1 MNVVNYSVLARKWRP
16 KSFQEMVG
24 QEHILTIIANSIQQ
38 NRLHHAY
45 LFCGTRGVGKT
56 TLARIFTKCLN
67 CETGPTATPCNQ
79 CNACQQIDKGIYP
92 DLIEIDAA
100 SRTKVEDTRELLD
113 NVQYAPTMG
122 KYKVY
127 LIDEV
132 HMLSGHSFNAL
143 LKTLEEPPE
152 HVKFLLATTDPQKLP
167 ITVLSRCLKLSLKM
181 LSVSQISAHLATV
194 LTAENIAFEPTALL
208 EIAQAAQ
215 GSMRDGLSLLDQA
228 IAFCD
233 DNITLDKVSHL
244 LGTETKHLNIALLE
258 ALIDKND
265 VNVFSLIKAMEEKGC
280 DFLRATDD
288 LLNLL
293 HHIALYQKNP
303 RLISKDDP
311 RLVEAIPTLSKKLS
325 AEDVQ
330 LLYQIGLSGKR
341 DLPFAPTLKTGF
353 EMLILRAMDFYPL
366 NFVEGA
372 ALTRPH
378 PPASTLS
385 QREKGSVANALAT
398 QNTRTQI
405 HNINNDRHPEN
416 SEGSLITKK
425 EISPEAWPTIV
436 SQLNVKGITLTLANQ
451 SSIGKMINNSL
462 ELTLSERHRSLCNEK
477 QQQLLS
483 DAIMQ
488 YVGDSITVSFN
499 FDNRDTLA
507 TTPPPQIQRQEEDAV
522 EKEVAAV
529 GDDANLQQLLKMFDA
544 DIHQASVKK

>member
-215 GSMRDGLSLLDQA
+215 
-228 IAFCD
+228 
-233 DNITLDKVSHL
+233 
-244 LGTETKHLNIALLE
+244 
-258 ALIDKND
+258 
-265 VNVFSLIKAMEEKGC
+265 
-280 DFLRATDD
+280 
-288 LLNLL
+288 
-293 HHIALYQKNP
+293 
-303 RLISKDDP
+303 
-311 RLVEAIPTLSKKLS
+311 
-325 AEDVQ
+325 
-330 LLYQIGLSGKR
+330 
-341 DLPFAPTLKTGF
+341 
-353 EMLILRAMDFYPL
+353 
-366 NFVEGA
+366 
-372 ALTRPH
+372 
-378 PPASTLS
+378 
-385 QREKGSVANALAT
+385 ANA
-398 QNTRTQI
+398 
-405 HNINNDRHPEN
+405 
-416 SEGSLITKK
+416 
-425 EISPEAWPTIV
+425 
-436 SQLNVKGITLTLANQ
+436 
-451 SSIGKMINNSL
+451 
-462 ELTLSERHRSLCNEK
+462 C
-477 QQQLLS
+477 
-483 DAIMQ
+483 
-488 YVGDSITVSFN
+488 
-499 FDNRDTLA
+499 
-507 TTPPPQIQRQEEDAV
+507 
-522 EKEVAAV
+522 
-529 GDDANLQQLLKMFDA
+529 
-544 DIHQASVKK
+544 

>member
-1 MNVVNYSVLARKWRP
+1 MDYSVNYSVLARKWRP
-16 KSFQEMVG
+16 KSLQEMVG
-24 QEHILTIIANSIQQ
+24 QEHILTIIAHSIQQ

-79 CNACQQIDKGIYP
+79 CNTCLQIDKGNYP

-113 NVQYAPTMG
+113 NVQYAPSSG

-181 LSVSQISAHLATV
+181 LTASQISHHLAYV
-194 LTAENIAFEPTALL
+194 LTQEKIAFEPAALL

-233 DNITLDKVSHL
+233 DGITLEKVTTL
-244 LGTETKHLNIALLE
+244 LGTETKYLNLELLE
-258 ALIDKND
+258 YVIDKQED
-265 VNVFSLIKAMEEKGC
+265 KVFPLIHIMEEKGA

-288 LLNLL
+288 LLDLL
-293 HHIALYQKNP
+293 HHIALYQKNSNLLSP
-303 RLISKDDP
+303 DDP
-311 RLVEAIPTLSKKLS
+311 RLIAAIPTLSKKLT
-325 AEDVQ
+325 ANDVQ
-330 LLYQIGLSGKR
+330 LLYQISLSGKR
-341 DLPFAPTLKTGF
+341 DLSFAPTLKIGF

-366 NFVEGA
+366 NFAESDA
-372 ALTRPH
+372 E
-378 PPASTLS
+378 ASPRRAGVPRGETS
-385 QREKGSVANALAT
+385 ASPQAIKKITPESWSTV
-398 QNTRTQI
+398 
-405 HNINNDRHPEN
+405 INH
-416 SEGSLITKK
+416 
-425 EISPEAWPTIV
+425 
-436 SQLNVKGITLTLANQ
+436 LNLKGITLTIANQ
-451 SSIGKMINNSL
+451 ATVNGKMINNRL
-462 ELTLSERHRSLCNEK
+462 DLALPERHRALCNEK

-483 DAIMQ
+483 ESLTQ
-488 YVGDSITVSFN
+488 YSGETVVVHFH
-499 FDNRDTLA
+499 FTDQTA
-507 TTPPPQIQRQEEDAV
+507 PEMEIQPESTVKQEVDV
-522 EKEVAAV
+522 DL
-529 GDDANLQQLLKMFDA
+529 GQDPNLKQLLEMFDA
-544 DIHQASVKK
+544 DIHETTMKKGK

>member
-1 MNVVNYSVLARKWRP
+1 MNAVNYSVLARKWRP
-16 KSFQEMVG
+16 KSLQEMVG

-79 CNACQQIDKGIYP
+79 CNTCLHIDKGIYP

-113 NVQYAPTMG
+113 NVQYAPTSG

-181 LSVSQISAHLATV
+181 LTIAQIKAHLAYV
-194 LTAENIAFEPTALL
+194 LTQENIAFEPAALL

-228 IAFCD
+228 IVFCD
-233 DNITLDKVSHL
+233 DQITLEKVSGL
-244 LGTETKHLNIALLE
+244 LGTETKHLNITLLE
-258 ALIDKND
+258 LLIDKKSDD
-265 VNVFSLIKAMEEKGC
+265 VFPLIQTMEEKGC
-280 DFLRATDD
+280 DFLRTTDD
-288 LLNLL
+288 LLDVL

-303 RLISKDDP
+303 RLISTDDP
-311 RLVEAIPTLSKKLS
+311 RLFEAIPILSKKLTP
-325 AEDVQ
+325 EDVQ
-330 LLYQIGLSGKR
+330 LLYQIALSGKR
-341 DLPFAPTLKTGF
+341 DLPYAPTLKVGF

-366 NFVEGA
+366 GMAEPKKNTAGGSPIAINKE
-372 ALTRPH
+372 ALSTNIEQAKPIST
-378 PPASTLS
+378 PPP
-385 QREKGSVANALAT
+385 R
-398 QNTRTQI
+398 QN
-405 HNINNDRHPEN
+405 HLPKNIS
-416 SEGSLITKK
+416 SET
-425 EISPEAWPTIV
+425 WPDIIP
-436 SQLNVKGITLTLANQ
+436 QLNLKGITLTLANQ
-451 SSIGKMINNSL
+451 SSIGKMANNRL
-462 ELTLSERHRSLCNEK
+462 DLYLSERHRSLCSEK
-477 QQQLLS
+477 QQQILS
-483 DAIMQ
+483 EAITQYLDAPVLI
-488 YVGDSITVSFN
+488 DFN
-499 FDNRDTLA
+499 FGNQETVVSTL
-507 TTPPPQIQRQEEDAV
+507 PMMKPQPETEKEHVTLDAV
-522 EKEVAAV
+522 RQ
-529 GDDANLQQLLKMFDA
+529 DPNLTQLLEMFDA
-544 DIHQASVKK
+544 DIHKTIINKK

>member
-1 MNVVNYSVLARKWRP
+1 MNALNYSVLARKWRP
-16 KSFQEMVG
+16 KSLQEMVG
-24 QEHILTIIANSIQQ
+24 QEHILSIIANSIQQ

-79 CNACQQIDKGIYP
+79 CNTCLQIDKGNYP

-113 NVQYAPTMG
+113 NVQYAPTSG

-181 LSVSQISAHLATV
+181 LTVSQISTHLAHV
-194 LTAENIAFEPTALL
+194 LTQENITFEPAALL

-233 DNITLDKVSHL
+233 DAVTLEKVSSL
-244 LGTETKHLNIALLE
+244 LGTETKYLNISLLE
-258 ALIDKND
+258 CVIDKEYNQAFALIQT
-265 VNVFSLIKAMEEKGC
+265 MEEKGC
-280 DFLRATDD
+280 DFFRATDD

-293 HHIALYQKNP
+293 HHIALYQKNSK
-303 RLISKDDP
+303 LISADDP
-311 RLVEAIPTLSKKLS
+311 RLFEAIPKLSKKLTP
-325 AEDVQ
+325 EDVQ
-330 LLYQIGLSGKR
+330 LLYQIGLSSKR
-341 DLPFAPTLKTGF
+341 DLSFAPTLKVGF

-366 NFVEGA
+366 QIAGKTTDHK
-372 ALTRPH
+372 LD
-378 PPASTLS
+378 LS
-385 QREKGSVANALAT
+385 
-398 QNTRTQI
+398 
-405 HNINNDRHPEN
+405 
-416 SEGSLITKK
+416 
-425 EISPEAWPTIV
+425 
-436 SQLNVKGITLTLANQ
+436 
-451 SSIGKMINNSL
+451 
-462 ELTLSERHRSLCNEK
+462 LSERYQVKNAEK
-477 QQQLLS
+477 Q
-483 DAIMQ
+483 
-488 YVGDSITVSFN
+488 
-499 FDNRDTLA
+499 
-507 TTPPPQIQRQEEDAV
+507 PP
-522 EKEVAAV
+522 KEVAEPKIEKTEPKAV
-529 GDDANLQQLLKMFDA
+529 VNTKQDTNLAQLLEMFDA
-544 DIHQASVKK
+544 DIQK

>member
-1 MNVVNYSVLARKWRP
+1 MNYSVLARKWRP
-16 KSFQEMVG
+16 KSLQEMVG

-79 CNACQQIDKGIYP
+79 CNTCLQIDKGNYP

-113 NVQYAPTMG
+113 NVQYAPTSG

-181 LSVSQISAHLATV
+181 LTIPQIKAHLAHV
-194 LTAENIAFEPTALL
+194 LTQENIAFEPAALL

-228 IAFCD
+228 IVFCD
-233 DNITLDKVSHL
+233 DHVTLEKISGL
-244 LGTETKHLNIALLE
+244 LGTETKYLNLALLE
-258 ALIDKND
+258 LVIDKND
-265 VNVFSLIKAMEEKGC
+265 DQVFPLIQTMEEKGC

-288 LLNLL
+288 LLDLL
-293 HHIALYQKNP
+293 HHIALYQKNS
-303 RLISKDDP
+303 RLISQDDP
-311 RLVEAIPTLSKKLS
+311 RLFAAIPTLSKKLS
-325 AEDVQ
+325 PDDVQ

-341 DLPFAPTLKTGF
+341 DLPFAPTLKVGF
-353 EMLILRAMDFYPL
+353 EMLILRAMEFYPL
-366 NFVEGA
+366 DMTA
-372 ALTRPH
+372 
-378 PPASTLS
+378 
-385 QREKGSVANALAT
+385 
-398 QNTRTQI
+398 
-405 HNINNDRHPEN
+405 
-416 SEGSLITKK
+416 ITKTNAAAK
-425 EISPEAWPTIV
+425 TNHAMANVGASGGRPLEVTANPTRATAGSPL
-436 SQLNVKGITLTLANQ
+436 QLTNNIENTNNGKTVNHKLDLSLSKRYQ
-451 SSIGKMINNSL
+451 SV
-462 ELTLSERHRSLCNEK
+462 RDEK
-477 QQQLLS
+477 QPQKDVIKQETITEVKHDTNLAQLL
-483 DAIMQ
+483 
-488 YVGDSITVSFN
+488 
-499 FDNRDTLA
+499 
-507 TTPPPQIQRQEEDAV
+507 E
-522 EKEVAAV
+522 
-529 GDDANLQQLLKMFDA
+529 MFDA
-544 DIHQASVKK
+544 DIQDKSINKKG

>member
-1 MNVVNYSVLARKWRP
+1 MNYSVLARKWRP
-16 KSFQEMVG
+16 KSLKEMVG

-67 CETGPTATPCNQ
+67 CEVGPTATPCNQ
-79 CNACQQIDKGIYP
+79 CTTCLQIDKGIYP

-113 NVQYAPTMG
+113 NVQYAPTSG

-152 HVKFLLATTDPQKLP
+152 HVKFLLATTDPHKLP
-167 ITVLSRCLKLSLKM
+167 VTVLSRCLKLSLKM
-181 LSVSQISAHLATV
+181 LTISQISTHLATV
-194 LTAENIAFEPTALL
+194 LDAENMSFEPAALL

-233 DNITLDKVSHL
+233 NTISLEKVSAL
-244 LGTETKHLNIALLE
+244 LGTETKHLNILLLE
-258 ALIDKND
+258 LLIDKDNEKI
-265 VNVFSLIKAMEEKGC
+265 FPLIQSMEEKDC
-280 DFLRATDD
+280 DFMRATDD
-288 LLNLL
+288 LLDLL

-311 RLVEAIPTLSKKLS
+311 RLLEAIPRLSKKLN

-341 DLPFAPTLKTGF
+341 DLPYAPTLRVGF
-353 EMLILRAMDFYPL
+353 EMLILRALDFYPL
-366 NFVEGA
+366 VFADHKSSRV
-372 ALTRPH
+372 H
-378 PPASTLS
+378 PPPGGGGRSVLAS
-385 QREKGSVANALAT
+385 G
-398 QNTRTQI
+398 
-405 HNINNDRHPEN
+405 
-416 SEGSLITKK
+416 EGDNKPSPIILK
-425 EISPEAWPTIV
+425 EISPESWPTII
-436 SQLNVKGITLTLANQ
+436 SQLNLKGITLTLANHA
-451 SSIGKMINNSL
+451 SIGKMVNHRL
-462 ELTLSERHRSLCNEK
+462 ELSLSERHRSLCNEK
-477 QQQLLS
+477 QQQLL
-483 DAIMQ
+483 AEAVTQ
-488 YVGDSITVSFN
+488 YVGHPVLLSFN
-499 FDNRDTLA
+499 FTTQDTPIA
-507 TTPPPQIQRQEEDAV
+507 AQEPKKDTV
-522 EKEVAAV
+522 KKEVIADV
-529 GDDANLQQLLKMFDA
+529 SKDSNLQQLLEMFDA
-544 DIHQASVKK
+544 DIHKTTNKQG